1 VQGADHGPKGSDS
14 IDPAACSP
22 EIQRGRTIESNP
34 IGYQRSGRSGP
45 APALKKADDLDHEIR
60 YTINTLQSLHQR
72 GQAWSDMC
80 LTYRPNWIGERI
92 QQRPHAASIPLQWL
106 ADSQSKRSLDLNH
119 DSVKLMTMHS
129 SKGLE
134 FPFIGIGYLSGQ
146 QGNQTQ
152 DAKLLYVAMTRSTD
166 KLLMTYH
173 QDTAFTRRL
182 DKLWVGVADEK
193 WLQLGTMELTFI
205 QHCYKAR
212 PLRFI
217 STN

>member
-1 VQGADHGPKGSDS
+1 
-14 IDPAACSP
+14 
-22 EIQRGRTIESNP
+22 
-34 IGYQRSGRSGP
+34 
-45 APALKKADDLDHEIR
+45 
-60 YTINTLQSLHQR
+60 
-72 GQAWSDMC
+72 
-80 LTYRPNWIGERI
+80 
-92 QQRPHAASIPLQWL
+92 
-106 ADSQSKRSLDLNH
+106 
-119 DSVKLMTMHS
+119 MTMHS